1 MIITIVPASIVII
14 IIIVIPIISNIM
26 YNIIPYIPFR
36 TTTLIALVPPL
47 EIYILTIFASPVS
60 LLEYPTRS
68 KKWFP
73 LYLVIH
79 ILPTIRSRPIVLI
92 ILRAMMMVLTMLG
105 PRTRPR
111 AIGTSGVVSF
121 LSVVIEVGRF
131 RGTTS
136 IALGSPGKVDVLA
149 VLVWA
154 GPVSFFEDVSFPLL
168 EVITLTEH
176 GRH

>member
-1 MIITIVPASIVII
+1 
-14 IIIVIPIISNIM
+14 M

-149 VLVWA
+149 VLVGA

>member
-1 MIITIVPASIVII
+1 
-14 IIIVIPIISNIM
+14 M

-111 AIGTSGVVSF
+111 AIGTSGAVSF

-149 VLVWA
+149 VLVGA